1 MNKNNQYNYQQA
13 QRSNQ
18 TTGFK
23 QPLPKQYTKHKKN
36 LCDNN
41 EIQLRCLICESAY
54 YFAQNCPEARNQDT
68 FFSQEVLLFQADY
81 DHPAKLKDLVAESR
95 NSAMLDSG
103 ASNTVTGE
111 SWMNTYIESL
121 DDQDKAKIVFREST
135 NVYRFGDSKT
145 IPATRNTDI
154 PVVIGSKQFTLN
166 TDAVPNDIPLLLS
179 KKSIETANM
188 TLDFK
193 NDNAILFGEPE
204 LLIVTRSGHYPI
216 PISP

>member
-1 MNKNNQYNYQQA
+1 
-13 QRSNQ
+13 
-18 TTGFK
+18 
-23 QPLPKQYTKHKKN
+23 
-36 LCDNN
+36 
-41 EIQLRCLICESAY
+41 
-54 YFAQNCPEARNQDT
+54 
-68 FFSQEVLLFQADY
+68 
-81 DHPAKLKDLVAESR
+81 
-95 NSAMLDSG
+95 MLDSG
-103 ASNTVTGE
+103 ASNSVTGE

-135 NVYRFGDSKT
+135 NVYRFGDNKT